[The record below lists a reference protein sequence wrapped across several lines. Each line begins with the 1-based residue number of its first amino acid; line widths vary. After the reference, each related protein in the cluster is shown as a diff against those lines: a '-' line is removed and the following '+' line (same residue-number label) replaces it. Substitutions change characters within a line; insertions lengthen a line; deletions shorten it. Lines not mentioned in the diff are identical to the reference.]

1 MNNIPQRKLTVV
13 GAGYVGSTCA
23 HLAALKNLARE
34 IVLIDVVPDRPQG
47 IALDLNQSAAVEGF
61 QSEVIGTNDPEDT
74 YDSDL
79 FIVTAGR
86 PRKPGMS
93 RSDLLEVNGGIV
105 TEVAASIRQGS
116 PDAVVIVV
124 TNPLDS
130 MVTLMRAQLGFP
142 AQRVIGMAGV
152 LDSARFCWFIAQAT
166 GCSVRDVDAMV
177 LGAHGD
183 SMVPMPTY
191 CTVNGVHLLDLVSSD
206 EVHAMAERT
215 RKGGAE
221 IVSLLKT
228 GSAWYAPAS
237 AAVAMAE
244 SVLNDGIAPGV
255 DLRNAEAGDAVTVRL
270 GGETLDAVV
279 AVPNQPRDLAL
290 TIPALNDAYMR
301 VLLEAPCGGSE
312 TPAMDA
318 TLWVSTF
325 GLDDARRSTLA
336 QALRDTLDRCLGD
349 TGQPVEF

>member
-1 MNNIPQRKLTVV
+1 
-13 GAGYVGSTCA
+13 
-23 HLAALKNLARE
+23 
-34 IVLIDVVPDRPQG
+34 
-47 IALDLNQSAAVEGF
+47 
-61 QSEVIGTNDPEDT
+61 
-74 YDSDL
+74 
-79 FIVTAGR
+79 
-86 PRKPGMS
+86 MS

-105 TEVAASIRQGS
+105 IEVAASIRQGS

-244 SVLNDGIAPGV
+244 SVLNDANRLLPCACLLNGEYGHEGLYMGVPAILGRTGVKKIVEVPLSNESRAALHRTAGSIATDV
-255 DLRNAEAGDAVTVRL
+255 QAM
-270 GGETLDAVV
+270 
-279 AVPNQPRDLAL
+279 RDLG
-290 TIPALNDAYMR
+290 
-301 VLLEAPCGGSE
+301 LL
-312 TPAMDA
+312 
-318 TLWVSTF
+318 
-325 GLDDARRSTLA
+325 
-336 QALRDTLDRCLGD
+336 
-349 TGQPVEF
+349 